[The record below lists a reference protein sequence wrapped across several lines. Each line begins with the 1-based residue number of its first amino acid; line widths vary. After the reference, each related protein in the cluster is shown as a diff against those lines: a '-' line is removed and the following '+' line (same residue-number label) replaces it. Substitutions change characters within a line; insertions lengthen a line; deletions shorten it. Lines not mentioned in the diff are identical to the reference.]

1 MNSRTAATPAP
12 ANPGA
17 AGTSARRAPRSATRE
32 LLGLHTREFVR
43 DHRNSVVALVLP
55 LGLGALFLAM
65 AEAVPEPE
73 SGLTFGQMIVPFM
86 LFLTVTSAPLT
97 ATAGPL
103 AALRVQGAL
112 RLLGTT
118 PVGRA
123 RLLLTHMP
131 VRLGL
136 VLIQLTV
143 LMAASTILGHVAPA
157 GLPALFGISLLGL
170 LMFGAAGYLIGGVM
184 RGTDSATHT
193 SLFVQMVSMMLSF
206 LALPMGLLPASM
218 ERVIS
223 YLPPSFLADL
233 FLSPAPGWEQLHPTW
248 LSVLVVLGTAAVL
261 TASAIRLFRWDQG
274 ERG

>member
-1 MNSRTAATPAP
+1 MNNPTAETPKTAHRT
-12 ANPGA
+12 
-17 AGTSARRAPRSATRE
+17 PRSATRE
-32 LLGLHTREFVR
+32 FLGLHTREFVR

-65 AEAVPEPE
+65 AEAIPEAE
-73 SGLTFGQMIVPFM
+73 AGLSFGQIIVPFM
-86 LFLTVTSAPLT
+86 LFLTVSSAPLT

-103 AALRVQGAL
+103 AALRVQGSL

-136 VLIQLTV
+136 VLVQLTV
-143 LMAASTILGHVAPA
+143 LIAASTLLGHVAPA
-157 GLPALFGISLLGL
+157 DLPALLGVSLLGL
-170 LMFGAAGYLIGGVM
+170 LMFGATGYLIGGVM
-184 RGTDSATHT
+184 RGIDSATNT
-193 SLFVQMVSMMLSF
+193 SLFVQMVSMMLCFMF
-206 LALPMGLLPASM
+206 LPLGMLPDSM
-218 ERVIS
+218 ERAIS

-233 FLSPAPGWEQLHPTW
+233 FLSPTPGWEQLHPSW
-248 LSVLVVLGTAAVL
+248 LSMLVVLGTAAVL
-261 TASAIRLFRWDQG
+261 TVLAIRLFRWDQG